1 MVLLKGINDTE
12 VDSMV
17 EFARSEGVSLQ
28 IIELIKT
35 DSDTFYDQYH
45 MFLRTK
51 LNDNSNNKQLQLISR
66 DARSKTIL
74 FTRRNNGRIGKAG

>member
-1 MVLLKGINDTE
+1 MVLLKGINETE

-28 IIELIKT
+28 IIELIKN

-45 MFLRTK
+45 MS
-51 LNDNSNNKQLQLISR
+51 LNEIERQFEQQAIAINIQRCKIENNISYP
-66 DARSKTIL
+66 KE
-74 FTRRNNGRIGKAG
+74 